1 MTGLAQ
7 MLVLTWGCWDDSSA
21 CELVDGA
28 GKRGA
33 ARVPNVTR
41 PKTKNLSRCQCIRNC
56 CRGRRQVSG
65 GVFGA
70 GARTLLQEG

>member
-7 MLVLTWGCWDDSSA
+7 MLVLTWGCWDGSSA

-33 ARVPNVTR
+33 ARVCPM
-41 PKTKNLSRCQCIRNC
+41 
-56 CRGRRQVSG
+56 
-65 GVFGA
+65 
-70 GARTLLQEG
+70 